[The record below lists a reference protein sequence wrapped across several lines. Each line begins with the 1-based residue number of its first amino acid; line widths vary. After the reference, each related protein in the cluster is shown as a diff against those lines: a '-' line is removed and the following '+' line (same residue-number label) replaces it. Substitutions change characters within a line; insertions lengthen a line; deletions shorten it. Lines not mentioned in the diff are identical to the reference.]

1 MGISPQKVVLGAVA
15 TAAAGY
21 GGIRATLHVRRQCH
35 AAPVVAFAGCH
46 VYSGLA
52 LAEALHLQGV
62 ESVFLG
68 TRGVIGSQYRAIPAH
83 GFHMYEVPYVELVRP
98 LKRMANVWG
107 ALRFPFCVL
116 SSGCAL
122 VSAAPDAL
130 VGIGGSVSVPACLA
144 AFALGIPLLVY
155 EPNARAGAANA
166 SLHRLAERTL
176 LAFPAAASGLKY
188 PERCVVI
195 GPAVRPGVLTSA
207 GVNKP
212 GPDAGAGSST
222 AKAGSSNGKMARC
235 GGGCDA
241 KSRAAA
247 EKRRAQ
253 AREALGLKGRSGSG
267 AGSGSERLLVVMG
280 GSKGCCYLNQVTHNV
295 LPQLANI
302 PGLQVLWQT
311 GIRQHVAYAGGHA
324 ATMSNVRCVPHI
336 SDVGSALAAADLV
349 LSRAGAASVAEL
361 GAVGAPCLL
370 VPSPAV
376 DEERQTANAQVLMDA
391 GLAELVPQLHVDEH
405 GIAGRL
411 LPLLAPDGGKRLA
424 AMKGKCC
431 SSCKVGGS
439 SSSSS
444 SGSGLPGGAGAG
456 ARGATSGTE
465 GRAATGSVGALGAS
479 SAGEAGGTAV
489 VHFPTGWE
497 ALDEG
502 CRAISQHIKR

>member
-1 MGISPQKVVLGAVA
+1 MGISPKRVALGAVT
-15 TAAAGY
+15 TAAVGY
-21 GGIRATLHVRRQCH
+21 GGFRATLHVRRQCH

-52 LAEALHLQGV
+52 LAEALRLQGV

-68 TRGVIGSQYRAIPAH
+68 TRGAIGSQYRAIPAH
-83 GFHMYEVPYVELVRP
+83 GFHMCEVPYVELVRP

-107 ALRFPFCVL
+107 ALRFPFCIM
-116 SSGCAL
+116 SSASAL
-122 VSAAPDAL
+122 VSAAPDVV
-130 VGIGGSVSVPACLA
+130 VGIGGSLSVPACLA
-144 AFALGIPLLVY
+144 AIALGIPLLVY
-155 EPNARAGAANA
+155 EPNAKTGAANA
-166 SLHRLAERTL
+166 SLHRLARRTL
-176 LAFPAAASGLKY
+176 LAFPAASLGLKF
-188 PERCVVI
+188 PERCTVI

-207 GVNKP
+207 GVNKSEP
-212 GPDAGAGSST
+212 GGGTGT
-222 AKAGSSNGKMARC
+222 AKAGSGRGKVARC

-267 AGSGSERLLVVMG
+267 AGSGSERLLVVLG

-295 LPQLANI
+295 LPQLANV

-311 GIRQHVAYAGGHA
+311 GIRQHVAYAGGQA

-376 DEERQTANAQVLMDA
+376 DEERQAANAHVLVDA

-405 GIAGRL
+405 GISGRL
-411 LPLLAPDGGKRLA
+411 LPLLSPDGGKRLA
-424 AMKGKCC
+424 AMKGRCC
-431 SSCKVGGS
+431 SSCKVD
-439 SSSSS
+439 SSSS
-444 SGSGLPGGAGAG
+444 SGSGSSTGGGA
-456 ARGATSGTE
+456 S
-465 GRAATGSVGALGAS
+465 AAVTGGQGAS
-479 SAGEAGGTAV
+479 GNGREGAETLV
-489 VHFPTGWE
+489 TFPTGWDALE
-497 ALDEG
+497 AG
-502 CRAISQHIKR
+502 CRSILEHARR

>member
-1 MGISPQKVVLGAVA
+1 MGISPKKVALGAVA
-15 TAAAGY
+15 TAAVGY
-21 GGIRATLHVRRQCH
+21 GGFRATLHVRRQCH
-35 AAPVVAFAGCH
+35 AAPMIALAGCH

-52 LAEALHLQGV
+52 LAEALRLQGV

-68 TRGVIGSQYRAIPAH
+68 TRGVIGSQYRAIAAH
-83 GFHMYEVPYVELVRP
+83 GFNMHEVPYVELVRP

-116 SSGCAL
+116 SSACAL
-122 VSAAPDAL
+122 VGAAPDVV
-130 VGIGGSVSVPACLA
+130 VGIGGSMSVPACLA
-144 AFALGIPLLVY
+144 AIALGIPLLVY
-155 EPNARAGAANA
+155 EPNAAAGAANA
-166 SLHRLAERTL
+166 SIHRLARQTL
-176 LAFPAAASGLKY
+176 LAFPAAAAGLKF
-188 PERCVVI
+188 PERCTVI

-212 GPDAGAGSST
+212 DPGAGT
-222 AKAGSSNGKMARC
+222 TTGKVVTRC

-267 AGSGSERLLVVMG
+267 AGSGSERLLVVLG
-280 GSKGCCYLNQVTHNV
+280 GSKGCCYLNQATHNA
-295 LPQLANI
+295 LPQLANVS
-302 PGLQVLWQT
+302 GLQVLWQT
-311 GIRQHVAYAGGHA
+311 GIRQHVAYSGGQA

-376 DEERQTANAQVLMDA
+376 DEERQTANAHVLVDA

-405 GIAGRL
+405 GISGRL
-411 LPLLAPDGGKRLA
+411 LPLLSPEGGKRLA

-431 SSCKVGGS
+431 SSCKRS
-439 SSSSS
+439 SLVSRNDAYVR
-444 SGSGLPGGAGAG
+444 P
-456 ARGATSGTE
+456 
-465 GRAATGSVGALGAS
+465 
-479 SAGEAGGTAV
+479 
-489 VHFPTGWE
+489 
-497 ALDEG
+497 
-502 CRAISQHIKR
+502 